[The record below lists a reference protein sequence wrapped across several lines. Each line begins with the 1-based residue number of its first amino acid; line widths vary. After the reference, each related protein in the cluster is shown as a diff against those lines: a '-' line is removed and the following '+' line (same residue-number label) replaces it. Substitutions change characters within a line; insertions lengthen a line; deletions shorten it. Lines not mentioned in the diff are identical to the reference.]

1 MADRAWRPIGV
12 PMCSAWSMADTLR
25 GFVGRT
31 LRLIDRR
38 SGAAVVP
45 YVYLPGQTVL
55 SPGQSALGAAVE
67 LPGGPDF
74 VLRGVASGP
83 LQVDLDVESRAGGV
97 WRMTLHFTVDA
108 HLWDFAE
115 DPGWCGGADRRRDD
129 WLRRVFS

>member
-12 PMCSAWSMADTLR
+12 PVDSASSMAAALR

-31 LRLIDRR
+31 LRLVDRR

-45 YVYLPGQTVL
+45 HVYAPGQT
-55 SPGQSALGAAVE
+55 SIFARAVP

-74 VLRGVASGP
+74 VLRAVASEP
-83 LQVDLDVESRAGGV
+83 LQVDLDVEAPAGGV
-97 WRMTLHFTVDA
+97 WRMSLHFSIDA

-115 DPGWCGGADRRRDD
+115 DPGGDGGADRRRDD